1 MSDVPLN
8 EQDDM
13 RLCPICRMPISVLA
27 TKCRHCGGE
36 VARPRKK
43 EASLTIRDL
52 GGAQSTTYTPSGDVI
67 EAIESFR
74 AEVLS
79 SQVVENTSAGGL
91 PELDARSRDL
101 MQFAMSGTSHPT
113 PPPTKALHPQ
123 QVDTRRLMTWAG
135 GVVAV
140 LIALFLMYKI
150 VEGLGTDEVAAPPS
164 FHNRAP
170 EIMASNGPSL
180 DALRAALEAVRTQ
193 ATPENLKILDDT
205 RAYVANEVNGLLS
218 ADPWA
223 PEALERA
230 SRLTSE
236 AVGIDNDARIRD
248 LRQQVLDE
256 VAAYSMFL
264 TVNADA
270 RTVTYKK
277 SADAAEAETVG
288 EGDLMANRFEVLRI
302 TERQVRLEDTKRAS
316 RGGGRVLIYWVERGE
331 LKSGAGV

>member
-27 TKCRHCGGE
+27 TRCRHCGGE

-52 GGAQSTTYTPSGDVI
+52 GGAGNSTYTPSGDVI
-67 EAIESFR
+67 EAIESYR

-79 SQVVENTSAGGL
+79 SQVMESTSSGGL

-101 MQFAMSGTSHPT
+101 MQFATSGTHQTT
-113 PPPTKALHPQ
+113 PPPKTVHHE
-123 QVDTRRLMTWAG
+123 QVDTRRLMLWAG
-135 GVVAV
+135 GVIAALV
-140 LIALFLMYKI
+140 ALFLVYKI
-150 VEGLGTDEVAAPPS
+150 VEGLGTDAVVAPPA
-164 FHNRAP
+164 FHNRTLD
-170 EIMASNGPSL
+170 IISSKGPSL
-180 DALRAALEAVRTQ
+180 DALRAALEAVR
-193 ATPENLKILDDT
+193 ADAAPDNVKILEDA
-205 RAYVANEVNGLLS
+205 RAYVAEEVNGLLS
-218 ADPWA
+218 ADPW
-223 PEALERA
+223 ELEFLERA

-256 VAAYSMFL
+256 VGAYSMFL
-264 TVNADA
+264 SVNADA
-270 RTVTYKK
+270 TTVTYKR
-277 SADAAEAETVG
+277 SIQAAEAETVG

-302 TERQVRLEDTKRAS
+302 TSRQVRLEDTKRAS

-331 LKSGAGV
+331 LKSGAGL